1 MKDYKGFLKE
11 ISTVLPE
18 DRIYTDELRTLAWGA
33 DASFYRLT
41 PQVVVRAK
49 DEAEVSQIVK
59 VANKYGLPFTFRAA
73 GTSLS
78 GQSVSDSILIVAG
91 KHWEDYSVSA
101 DANSITLHPGIVGA
115 RVNQILKPLGRVFPP
130 DPASIGSA
138 MVGGIVANNASG
150 MNCGT
155 HANSDRMLIS
165 ARLLLPDGTVLDT
178 GDAASREAF
187 RQSHPDFIAR
197 IEALRDRI
205 RANAPLADRIRKK
218 YSIKNV
224 TGLNLRP
231 FIAYDDPLDIIAH
244 CVVGSEGTLAFISQ
258 VTMRTLHDYLC
269 KASAMLYFFTM
280 RESCEA
286 VVALKQLKSSDD
298 DIAMSEENLMVKSA
312 EMLDYL
318 SLASVDDPVYLQYKQ
333 DVDAGRI
340 QGVEPGDY
348 HNLTAILTETKA
360 VNPEDLQQRIDTITQ
375 CLSRFKTYIPVEFTT
390 DPAVYGKYWAIRS
403 GIFPSVGGARPV
415 GTSCLIEDVAFAV
428 EDLPEATVKL
438 QRLIADHGYKD
449 ACIYGHAFEGNYHFI
464 INQLFSD
471 ESEVQRYAAMMR
483 DVARLVVEEYDGSL
497 KAEHG
502 TGRNMAPFV
511 EYEWGK
517 DAFAAMREL
526 KEIFD
531 PRYLLNPGVIF
542 NDDPECFIKHFKPLP
557 ELKMQGLQAAPPRRG
572 PRDCHDSTQE
582 TVESV
587 LKANKCIECG
597 FCEVNCVTCGLTLSS
612 RQRIVIQREI
622 SHLRETG
629 SDPERLKTLV
639 KQYRYHGDQTCAG
652 DGLCATSCPMKINVA
667 DLTHLVRQG
676 ALPKGS
682 QGYKAGDFAARH
694 LAGIKS
700 GLRLVLDTAR
710 LGHNVLGTSAMQGV
724 AGAMHKAGLPL
735 WTSAMPGSAHQ
746 PQAGKVGD
754 SDLKVV
760 YFPSC
765 INQTMGLS
773 KGSPVKNTL
782 VDEMVQLCRKAGYE
796 VIFPVGLE
804 RMCCGTI
811 WESKGMLDIADRKTS
826 ELDEALW
833 QASEQGKYPV
843 VCDQSPCLHRLRKCI
858 TRLRLYEPVEFIWD
872 FLRDR
877 LVFTPIDRRI
887 ALHYTCSTREMGL
900 VDKMTQLA
908 RLCSNNVF
916 LPEGVGCC
924 GFAGDRGWTHPE
936 VNRYALRKLRN
947 QLEENHIEM
956 GYSNSRTCEVGLET
970 NGGIPYQSI
979 VYLVN
984 EVTQSR

>member
-1 MKDYKGFLKE
+1 MKQFLTRLRG
-11 ISTVLPE
+11 ILPQ
-18 DRIYTDELRTLAWGA
+18 DRVYTDELRTLAWGT

-41 PQVVVRAK
+41 PQVVIRAH
-49 DEAEVSQIVK
+49 DEREVSLIVK
-59 VANKYGLPFTFRAA
+59 TASEIGLPFTFRAA

-91 KHWEDYSVSA
+91 KNWEDYSISP
-101 DANSITLHPGIVGA
+101 DASSITLQPGIVGA
-115 RVNQILKPLGRVFPP
+115 RVNEILKPFGRVFPP

-155 HANSDRMLIS
+155 HANSDRMLLS
-165 ARLLLPDGTVLDT
+165 ARLVLPDGTVLDT
-178 GDAASREAF
+178 GDAVSREAF
-187 RQSHPDFIAR
+187 ALSHPEFIAK
-197 IEALRDRI
+197 IVSLRDRI
-205 RANAPLADRIRKK
+205 RANAALRDRIAKK

-231 FIAYDDPLDIIAH
+231 FIAYDDPFDIIAH

-258 VTMRTLHDYLC
+258 VTMRTLHDYPC
-269 KASAMLYFFTM
+269 KASAMLYFYSM

-286 VVALKQLKSSDD
+286 VVALKGLKAGDE

-340 QGVEPGDY
+340 PGVEPGDY

-360 VNPEDLQQRIDTITQ
+360 VTPDDLQRRIHAITQ
-375 CLSRFKTYIPVEFTT
+375 SLSRFKTYIPVAFTT

-438 QRLIADHGYKD
+438 QQLIADHGYRD

-471 ESEVQRYAAMMR
+471 EGEVQRYAAMMR

-531 PRYLLNPGVIF
+531 PQYLLNPGVIF

-557 ELKMQGLQAAPPRRG
+557 ELRLKGM
-572 PRDCHDSTQE
+572 DEE
-582 TVESV
+582 TYKV
-587 LKANKCIECG
+587 NKCIECG
-597 FCEVNCVTCGLTLSS
+597 FCEVNCVSCGLTLSS

-622 SHLRETG
+622 SRLRETG
-629 SDPERLKTLV
+629 IDPERLKILV
-639 KQYRYHGDQTCAG
+639 KQYHYQGDQTCAG

-667 DLTHLVRQG
+667 DVTHLVRQE
-676 ALPKGS
+676 ALPPTS
-682 QGYKAGDFAARH
+682 MGYKAGDFAARH
-694 LAGIKS
+694 FAGVKS

-710 LGHNVLGTSAMQGV
+710 LGHNVLGTGVMKGV
-724 AGAMHKAGLPL
+724 AGALHKAGMPL
-735 WTSAMPGSAHQ
+735 WTPSMPGKVRQ
-746 PQAGKVGD
+746 PRAGHVGD
-754 SDLKVV
+754 NGELKVV

-765 INQTMGLS
+765 INQTMGLA
-773 KGSPVKNTL
+773 KGAPVKNTL
-782 VDEMVQLCRKAGYE
+782 VDEMVKLCNKAGYE
-796 VIFPVGLE
+796 VIFPEGLE

-811 WESKGMLDIADRKTS
+811 WESKGMLDIADRKTA

-833 QASEQGKYPV
+833 QASDQGRYPV
-843 VCDQSPCLHRLRKCI
+843 VCDQSPCLHRMRKCI
-858 TRLRLYEPVEFIWD
+858 TRMRLYEPVEFIWD
-872 FLRDR
+872 FLRER
-877 LVFTPIDRRI
+877 LEFTPIDRHI
-887 ALHYTCSTREMGL
+887 ALHITCSTREMGL
-900 VDKMTQLA
+900 VEKMLRLA
-908 RLCSNNVF
+908 QLCSNNVF

-936 VNRYALRKLRN
+936 LNRWALRKLRG
-947 QLEENHIEM
+947 QLQENGIEM
-956 GYSNSRTCEVGLET
+956 GYSNSRTCEVGLQAH
-970 NGGIPYQSI
+970 GGIPYQSI

-984 EVTQSR
+984 EVTRAR